1 MMGDFFKTLEAIGSE
16 SGGSIPTFLSTHPD
30 PGDRYNKVHETAVK
44 YQKIAGVQAADL
56 KVNRDSYLKMIDG
69 LIYGEDPRQGYVENQ
84 NFYHPEMKFAFNIP
98 ADWQV
103 VNSPSQVQMAPK
115 DGKALM
121 FLQLEEAKTLDA
133 AANDFVT
140 RNKITVEDK
149 ANVNV
154 NGLPAIALY
163 GTQVPDPAV
172 GGETLKLMTYLI
184 QYNNQIYKMVGLSVN
199 TDFNLYFNHFQ
210 TTMRSFNKLTDASKL
225 NRLPERIKIIPA
237 KKTATF
243 QQIMTDNG
251 MTAARMKELALIN
264 GMNAS
269 QTIEAG
275 TLVKVLE
282 KK

>member
-1 MMGDFFKTLEAIGSE
+1 
-16 SGGSIPTFLSTHPD
+16 
-30 PGDRYNKVHETAVK
+30 
-44 YQKIAGVQAADL
+44 
-56 KVNRDSYLKMIDG
+56 
-69 LIYGEDPRQGYVENQ
+69 
-84 NFYHPEMKFAFNIP
+84 FNIP